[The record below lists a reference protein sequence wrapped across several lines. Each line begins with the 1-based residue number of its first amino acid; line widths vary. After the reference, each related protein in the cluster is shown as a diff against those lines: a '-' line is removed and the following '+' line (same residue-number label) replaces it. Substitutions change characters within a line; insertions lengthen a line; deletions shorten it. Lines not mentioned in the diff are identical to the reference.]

1 MVRDAKTQ
9 FNDTDINDNISLFA
23 TDGTG
28 IYVYIYTFIL
38 CDMEGKYWKEILKSV
53 YRPPRL

>member
-1 MVRDAKTQ
+1 MVQDAKTQ
-9 FNDTDINDNISLFA
+9 FNDIDINDNICLFA

-38 CDMEGKYWKEILKSV
+38 RDME
-53 YRPPRL
+53 